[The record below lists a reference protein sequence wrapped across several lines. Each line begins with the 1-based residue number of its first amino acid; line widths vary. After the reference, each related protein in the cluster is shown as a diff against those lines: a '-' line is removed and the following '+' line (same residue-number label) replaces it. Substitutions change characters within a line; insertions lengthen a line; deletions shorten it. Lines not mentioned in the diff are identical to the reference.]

1 MQVALAHLFS
11 DFLSTILFLIVF
23 GLTGNLYL
31 SVAIGVG
38 TGLLRIGILKLRDK
52 PIEPMQWMA
61 LGLVLVFG
69 TASLITNDGRLLM
82 AKPSISSLA
91 IGLVML
97 RRGWM
102 FRYLPQVARDTLPK
116 VIIDR
121 AGYAWAALMMTLA
134 VLNLV
139 VATTF
144 DFQTWAWFASFG
156 VIGAK
161 VGAFTVTYVI
171 FRAIVNRKLDPAP
184 ARW

>member
-1 MQVALAHLFS
+1 MQLALRHLFL
-11 DFLSTILFLIVF
+11 DFLSTILFVIVF

-38 TGLLRIGILKLRDK
+38 LGLLRIGILKLRGK

-69 TASLITNDGRLLM
+69 TASLITDDSRFLM
-82 AKPSISSLA
+82 AKPSIGKFA

-102 FRYLPQVARDTLPK
+102 FRYLPMPARDALPT
-116 VIIDR
+116 VVVDR
-121 AGYAWAALMMTLA
+121 AGYAWASLMMTIA
-134 VLNLV
+134 VLNLI
-139 VATTF
+139 VAMTF

-156 VIGAK
+156 AVSIK
-161 VGAFTVTYVI
+161 VVAFAVTYMV
-171 FRAIVNRKLDPAP
+171 FRTMVNRRLGPAP
-184 ARW
+184 AR